1 MGEVVKYNNEHEA
14 LENYDSTQYITPD
27 GYTSDIAVF
36 TIISEKNNEVG
47 ERKTKEPDHKKLKIM
62 LIRRAL
68 MDAEGEPNIE
78 GGKWALPGGF
88 VEGNR
93 KESSIQ
99 AAARELEEE
108 TGVSGLFLK
117 HFGVYDAFGRDKR
130 GWIIS
135 SAHYAIVPE
144 LQLEKRKASDDADMV
159 QLFTMEEAFALDL
172 AFDHRKIIADALQF
186 IEKDMMETTVA
197 RNFLPEAF
205 TISELQRV
213 LMTVSTHSRITSNSV
228 FFSKVPKLPF
238 IEKVFDQA
246 GNLMKTER
254 NSFRP
259 SQLYTFNDVVFTKS
273 IWE

>member
-1 MGEVVKYNNEHEA
+1 MVKYNNEHEA